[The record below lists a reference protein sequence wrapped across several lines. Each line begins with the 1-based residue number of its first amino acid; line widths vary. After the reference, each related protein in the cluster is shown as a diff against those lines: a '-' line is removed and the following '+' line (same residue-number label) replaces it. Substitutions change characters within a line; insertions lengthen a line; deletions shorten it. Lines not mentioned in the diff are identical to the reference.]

1 MFTTAIAMFL
11 IHWLNWVGKA
21 SSYSVEMA
29 NCIYNASEIGEVN
42 RGLEAEEIDKGA
54 EGEGVASERKR
65 A

>member
-1 MFTTAIAMFL
+1 
-11 IHWLNWVGKA
+11 
-21 SSYSVEMA
+21 MA
-29 NCIYNASEIGEVN
+29 NCIYNAREIGGLNDHETFEREGQSFTSSIPQSCTEEQ